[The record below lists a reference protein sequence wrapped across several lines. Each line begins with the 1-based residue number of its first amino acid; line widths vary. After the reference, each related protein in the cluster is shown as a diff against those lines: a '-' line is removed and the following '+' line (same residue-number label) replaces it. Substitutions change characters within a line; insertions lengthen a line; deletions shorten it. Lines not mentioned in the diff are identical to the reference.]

1 MKVFI
6 SYSHADVQ
14 MAQRLKNYLLRE
26 NIEVLND
33 KFNVS
38 TGSNVLSSISQAI
51 DNSDAVLFLISKN
64 INKSE
69 WAQQEISL
77 AVTSKLNG
85 RNVKLIPVLIDR
97 HAAIPFFL
105 KDYIYLDMTEGNDFE
120 YSMSLLMKGLMDK
133 QTTSIEDEQAIKI
146 QKINIDREILRIKNI
161 EYENYKNFKTR
172 QMFLIA
178 LTTTLFSA
186 FAVSIGLLGWLVKV
200 EYSQL
205 AWLIAFS
212 TGVLVSM
219 VGASLYIRKEM
230 KNRDETIRKIKE
242 AYDSIKNMES
252 LNDK

>member
-1 MKVFI
+1 
-6 SYSHADVQ
+6 
-14 MAQRLKNYLLRE
+14 
-26 NIEVLND
+26 
-33 KFNVS
+33 
-38 TGSNVLSSISQAI
+38 
-51 DNSDAVLFLISKN
+51 
-64 INKSE
+64 
-69 WAQQEISL
+69 
-77 AVTSKLNG
+77 
-85 RNVKLIPVLIDR
+85 
-97 HAAIPFFL
+97 
-105 KDYIYLDMTEGNDFE
+105 
-120 YSMSLLMKGLMDK
+120 MDK

>member
-1 MKVFI
+1 
-6 SYSHADVQ
+6 
-14 MAQRLKNYLLRE
+14 
-26 NIEVLND
+26 
-33 KFNVS
+33 
-38 TGSNVLSSISQAI
+38 
-51 DNSDAVLFLISKN
+51 
-64 INKSE
+64 
-69 WAQQEISL
+69 
-77 AVTSKLNG
+77 
-85 RNVKLIPVLIDR
+85 
-97 HAAIPFFL
+97 
-105 KDYIYLDMTEGNDFE
+105 
-120 YSMSLLMKGLMDK
+120 
-133 QTTSIEDEQAIKI
+133 
-146 QKINIDREILRIKNI
+146 IKNI

-219 VGASLYIRKEM
+219 VGASFYIRKEM

>member
-1 MKVFI
+1 M
-6 SYSHADVQ
+6 
-14 MAQRLKNYLLRE
+14 
-26 NIEVLND
+26 
-33 KFNVS
+33 
-38 TGSNVLSSISQAI
+38 
-51 DNSDAVLFLISKN
+51 
-64 INKSE
+64 
-69 WAQQEISL
+69 

-85 RNVKLIPVLIDR
+85 RNIKLIPVLIDKN
-97 HAAIPFFL
+97 AAIPFFL

-219 VGASLYIRKEM
+219 VGASFILERK
-230 KNRDETIRKIKE
+230 
-242 AYDSIKNMES
+242 
-252 LNDK
+252 

>member
-1 MKVFI
+1 
-6 SYSHADVQ
+6 
-14 MAQRLKNYLLRE
+14 
-26 NIEVLND
+26 
-33 KFNVS
+33 
-38 TGSNVLSSISQAI
+38 
-51 DNSDAVLFLISKN
+51 
-64 INKSE
+64 
-69 WAQQEISL
+69 
-77 AVTSKLNG
+77 
-85 RNVKLIPVLIDR
+85 
-97 HAAIPFFL
+97 
-105 KDYIYLDMTEGNDFE
+105 
-120 YSMSLLMKGLMDK
+120 MSLLMKGLMDK

>member
-1 MKVFI
+1 
-6 SYSHADVQ
+6 
-14 MAQRLKNYLLRE
+14 
-26 NIEVLND
+26 
-33 KFNVS
+33 
-38 TGSNVLSSISQAI
+38 
-51 DNSDAVLFLISKN
+51 
-64 INKSE
+64 
-69 WAQQEISL
+69 
-77 AVTSKLNG
+77 
-85 RNVKLIPVLIDR
+85 
-97 HAAIPFFL
+97 
-105 KDYIYLDMTEGNDFE
+105 
-120 YSMSLLMKGLMDK
+120 MSLLMKGLMDK

-219 VGASLYIRKEM
+219 VGASFYIRKEM

-242 AYDSIKNMES
+242 AYDSIKTWS
-252 LNDK
+252 LSMTNNAELTPVIVERASEQLRQERETFDQENLMIICGSSAVSHGFYVSYFVNSGYGCICIYIV